1 MNVVKTTVL
10 IGYASDGK
18 NKKTYQDAMHIKTI
32 KLFCYFFG
40 LMPNNGLI
48 KYDSCSLKGLIGN
61 TSKG

>member
-10 IGYASDGK
+10 IGNASDGK
-18 NKKTYQDAMHIKTI
+18 NKKTYKDAMHIKTI

-48 KYDSCSLKGLIGN
+48 KYESCSFKGLIAN